1 MKGIPGMLLL
11 LMITARVEANTSAN
25 DTAPASQDS
34 GLNGDLASSVGQSE
48 PNTFACV
55 PFCFPDYNGNHGK
68 REIHAAALASAAE
81 RTQDTKVQ
89 RRFQPESRRSIF
101 EKSDFT
107 SLTIPRLFD
116 RKRKTLK
123 RQQRKP
129 AKQVDREIIA
139 TYKRGV
145 SNKSQRPA
153 RLQ

>member
-1 MKGIPGMLLL
+1 MLLL
-11 LMITARVEANTSAN
+11 LMITASVEANTSTN
-25 DTAPASQDS
+25 DTAPATQDS

-55 PFCFPDYNGNHGK
+55 PFCFPDYDGK
-68 REIHAAALASAAE
+68 REIHAAALTSAAE

-89 RRFQPESRRSIF
+89 RRFQPESHRSIL

-107 SLTIPRLFD
+107 SLPIPRFD

-129 AKQVDREIIA
+129 AKQIDRESIA

-145 SNKSQRPA
+145 SNKSQLPA